1 MNKIIL
7 FILLLSIKLAF
18 AANLTVTVSNII
30 DKKGQMIISLYNNK
44 ASFPIEG
51 KEYRAIIVYPI
62 TAATITTT
70 FNNIPSGTYAVAV
83 IHDEDR
89 SGKLEKNIFGIP
101 MEQYGF
107 SNDVYAKFGPPTF
120 ESAAFTINKEDLLIT
135 INLK

>member
-1 MNKIIL
+1 MKSYI
-7 FILLLSIKLAF
+7 FLLLSLPGICLS
-18 AANLTVTVSNII
+18 ANLTVTVNNI
-30 DKKGQMIISLYNNK
+30 KNTNGQVLVGLFNSKKTFPTKGQ
-44 ASFPIEG
+44 
-51 KEYRAIIVYPI
+51 EYKGNIVYPI
-62 TAATITTT
+62 NSTSATTT
-70 FNNIPSGTYAVAV
+70 FNNIPSGNYAIAV

-120 ESAAFTINKEDLLIT
+120 ESAAFTVNKEDLLIT

>member
-7 FILLLSIKLAF
+7 FILLLSIKLAY
-18 AANLTVTVSNII
+18 AANLTVTVNNII

-70 FNNIPSGTYAVAV
+70 FNNIPPGTYAVAV

-89 SGKLEKNIFGIP
+89 DGKISRNDNGEP
-101 MEQYGF
+101 TEQFGF
-107 SNDVYAKFGPPTF
+107 SNTTKSSFD
-120 ESAAFTINKEDLLIT
+120 AAQFYMATENLQINIT
-135 INLK
+135 LK